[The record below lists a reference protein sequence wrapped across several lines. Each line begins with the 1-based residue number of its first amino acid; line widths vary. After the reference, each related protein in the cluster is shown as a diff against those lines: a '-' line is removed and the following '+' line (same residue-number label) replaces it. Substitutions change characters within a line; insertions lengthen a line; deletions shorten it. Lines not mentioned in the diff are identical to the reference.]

1 MPPIIKHVLKKRTA
15 PFIAL
20 ILLAVTGT
28 SLITGGTYL
37 EGKLLDSLVYSHDRT
52 LFVTLL
58 LIILGIGLSRLIVS
72 YFQNRIQILTR
83 RRTILAMNRSI
94 LACLFTKKTLAIL
107 TWSPTTL
114 SSRINDD
121 VNEIVGFFA
130 DTVVRL
136 IGIIVSTV
144 TIALYVMK
152 ADAKIFGMMAI
163 FVPIYFVIYVVF
175 HQKIYAISL
184 RVKNKQ
190 NEYFT
195 ARNDFIGRYIE
206 IKGAGSFQNEA
217 KRLNR
222 VEAGLFQTYIRDFW
236 IRFTMSASQISIQL
250 IFQTC
255 FFLVG
260 GFAVLNGQITI
271 GFFSIILQYFSQLLN
286 SVDQLL
292 TVAMGTEAYRA
303 SLARMR
309 QILSIAP
316 DEKGTGQVNEIHT
329 IEVKGFNVRRFS
341 QQPSNDEMFYAK
353 NMNVSFRTPGL
364 YVISGDNG
372 VGKTTFVRTITGIYQ
387 PEMTGDVLI
396 NGLNAAQVD
405 LTKVRREQIG
415 FLFQDVPSPHLTV
428 GEYLADDCRNVAAFL
443 NEEPK
448 HFTQVFHSPNF
459 NIFNLLDKKVDILS
473 SGELQLVRLL
483 KALSKE
489 HATTYVLDEPTA
501 NIYPEIKA
509 DVIHLLQEL
518 AKTRLVIAITHDD
531 QLAQIGTPIS
541 MR

>member
-136 IGIIVSTV
+136 IGIIVSTL

-372 VGKTTFVRTITGIYQ
+372 IGK
-387 PEMTGDVLI
+387 
-396 NGLNAAQVD
+396 
-405 LTKVRREQIG
+405 
-415 FLFQDVPSPHLTV
+415 
-428 GEYLADDCRNVAAFL
+428 
-443 NEEPK
+443 
-448 HFTQVFHSPNF
+448 
-459 NIFNLLDKKVDILS
+459 
-473 SGELQLVRLL
+473 
-483 KALSKE
+483 
-489 HATTYVLDEPTA
+489 
-501 NIYPEIKA
+501 
-509 DVIHLLQEL
+509 
-518 AKTRLVIAITHDD
+518 
-531 QLAQIGTPIS
+531 
-541 MR
+541 

>member
-15 PFIAL
+15 SFIAL
-20 ILLAVTGT
+20 ILLAVAGT

-114 SSRINDD
+114 SSCINDD

-130 DTVVRL
+130 DTMVRL
-136 IGIIVSTV
+136 IRIIVSTV

-222 VEAGLFQTYIRDFW
+222 VEAGLFQTYIKDFW

-292 TVAMGTEAYRA
+292 TVAMGTEA
-303 SLARMR
+303 
-309 QILSIAP
+309 
-316 DEKGTGQVNEIHT
+316 
-329 IEVKGFNVRRFS
+329 
-341 QQPSNDEMFYAK
+341 
-353 NMNVSFRTPGL
+353 
-364 YVISGDNG
+364 
-372 VGKTTFVRTITGIYQ
+372 
-387 PEMTGDVLI
+387 
-396 NGLNAAQVD
+396 
-405 LTKVRREQIG
+405 
-415 FLFQDVPSPHLTV
+415 
-428 GEYLADDCRNVAAFL
+428 
-443 NEEPK
+443 
-448 HFTQVFHSPNF
+448 
-459 NIFNLLDKKVDILS
+459 
-473 SGELQLVRLL
+473 
-483 KALSKE
+483 
-489 HATTYVLDEPTA
+489 
-501 NIYPEIKA
+501 
-509 DVIHLLQEL
+509 
-518 AKTRLVIAITHDD
+518 
-531 QLAQIGTPIS
+531 
-541 MR
+541 